1 MYKQDRELTCG
12 EELQN
17 IPASSPHFPAEIN
30 NLQTP
35 RVLYVAT
42 DLSTWAPKCPER
54 IARDCQID
62 DIVYRRLDP
71 EYFAW
76 LRARMFTVKRAADA
90 GNVPLAAFGEIRA
103 RFNGLQSQAI
113 DLFGEA
119 ALVAAVGSFDFESYR
134 PPLPEPTE
142 MPATV
147 EPAPARRNPEAER
160 LARARELVDE
170 IRERA
175 LAAGW
180 AMDSLY
186 FCDGYERR
194 PFAGKYGLVCC
205 VGSEDRIGDVARESI
220 EIIGPP
226 PVETRNRFYN
236 RDVEQPWIV
245 RKPSR

>member
-1 MYKQDRELTCG
+1 MSLNHNQLTCG
-12 EELQN
+12 DLPN
-17 IPASSPHFPAEIN
+17 SVPAESPQVPAEIN

-62 DIVYRRLDP
+62 DVMYRRLDP

-90 GNVPLAAFGEIRA
+90 GNVPLAAFDEMRG
-103 RFNGLQSQAI
+103 RFNAIQTLAI

-119 ALVAAVGSFDFESYR
+119 ALVAAVGSFDPEGYR
-134 PPLPEPTE
+134 PPLPEPDE
-142 MPATV
+142 SPRAV
-147 EPAPARRNPEAER
+147 EPAPARRDPEAER
-160 LARARELVDE
+160 MARARELVDE

-175 LAAGW
+175 LAVGW
-180 AMDSLY
+180 TMDSLY
-186 FCDGYERR
+186 LWDGYERR
-194 PFAGKYGLVCC
+194 PFAGKYGLVCY
-205 VGSEDRIGDVARESI
+205 VGSEDRIGEVARESI

-226 PVETRNRFYN
+226 PVESRNRFYN
-236 RDVEQPWIV
+236 SDVEQPWV
-245 RKPSR
+245 KMRSA